1 MERGRKEGANDA
13 VACERWDIINSS
25 DSLSLSP
32 TSAIGTARNSL
43 SHTHTPC
50 YSLLLRSAKAAPLL
64 ACCNANTVIST
75 VSLSVPFLDCAVVA
89 FFTLP
94 LWLCAPLFLQQR
106 FVAPIKQICAGVL
119 TPRLAGLIAFQGAS
133 GYSLL
138 ISYWYIIGHHFGCGP
153 ERGRGVVIRDSSVCE
168 PVLRECCACS
178 VTESSEGHFP
188 CALVSSLFFPE
199 QKNITTAHI
208 MRQ

>member
-94 LWLCAPLFLQQR
+94 LALRASFSPTTFRRSDKANLCGSACTTISR
-106 FVAPIKQICAGVL
+106 VNSV
-119 TPRLAGLIAFQGAS
+119 S
-133 GYSLL
+133 GCV
-138 ISYWYIIGHHFGCGP
+138 W
-153 ERGRGVVIRDSSVCE
+153 
-168 PVLRECCACS
+168 
-178 VTESSEGHFP
+178 
-188 CALVSSLFFPE
+188 LFFTDFLLVYHRASFRVRAGEGSGRRHP
-199 QKNITTAHI
+199 
-208 MRQ
+208 